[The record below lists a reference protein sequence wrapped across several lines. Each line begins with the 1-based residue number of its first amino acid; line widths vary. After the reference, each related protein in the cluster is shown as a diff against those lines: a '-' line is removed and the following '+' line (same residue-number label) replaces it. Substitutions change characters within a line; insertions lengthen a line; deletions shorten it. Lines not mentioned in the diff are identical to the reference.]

1 MELTSVHVSKRL
13 HAVPAMAVPVL
24 AGDAPPRLPHCP
36 IASAVVERGVSE
48 RRFLFPDAGP
58 ARVVE
63 RWSPP
68 AVQSPAEAAAVGRRL
83 LALND
88 ALSPTHRG
96 ALLARVLALLSHYRM
111 DPHPPEVEQRLADDW
126 AEDLGAYPLWAVET
140 AARTWRRTRRFKPQ
154 PAEMVAL
161 CEEACASL
169 RQERNRLC
177 QVMDGEAAGRSPLSQ
192 GVAALSRSLLRPMP

>member
-1 MELTSVHVSKRL
+1 MHVSKRPSAFPTAPL
-13 HAVPAMAVPVL
+13 PTPTGGGAPA
-24 AGDAPPRLPHCP
+24 RLPPCP
-36 IASAVVERGVSE
+36 VASAVLERGIAE

-58 ARVVE
+58 ARRVE

-68 AVQSPAEAAAVGRRL
+68 ALRGPAEAAAVERRL
-83 LALND
+83 LALD
-88 ALSPTHRG
+88 DVLQPADRG

-126 AEDLGAYPLWAVET
+126 AEDLGAYPLWALED

-161 CEEACASL
+161 CEESCSSL
-169 RQERNRLC
+169 RQERERLR
-177 QVMDGEAAGRSPLSQ
+177 QVAEGEAAKRSPLSQ
-192 GVAALSRSLLRPMP
+192 GVAALARGLLRPMP

>member
-1 MELTSVHVSKRL
+1 MELTTVHVSKRP
-13 HAVPAMAVPVL
+13 HAGPPVPMPIP
-24 AGDAPPRLPHCP
+24 AGDALPRLPQCP
-36 IASAVVERGVSE
+36 VVSAVLERGVAE
-48 RRFLFPDAGP
+48 RRFLFPDVGP
-58 ARVVE
+58 ARCVE

-68 AVQSPAEAAAVGRRL
+68 VVYSPAEAEAVKQRL
-83 LALND
+83 LALNN
-88 ALSPTHRG
+88 ALLPSQRG

-161 CEEACASL
+161 CDEACASL
-169 RQERNRLC
+169 QQERDRLR
-177 QVMDGEAAGRSPLSQ
+177 QVMDGEAAGRNPLSQ
-192 GVAALSRSLLRPMP
+192 GVAALACGLLRPMP